1 MLREFLSYLWV
12 GVIDKGGRRQE
23 KLVTAVFA
31 AYTQGDTKLI
41 TGGLL
46 NSDTPFAP
54 LHVSATLIVPSYM

>member
-1 MLREFLSYLWV
+1 MLRESLFYLWV
-12 GVIDKGGRRQE
+12 DVIDKGGRRQE

-46 NSDTPFAP
+46 NSDTPFVP
-54 LHVSATLIVPSYM
+54 LHVSATLTISSYM